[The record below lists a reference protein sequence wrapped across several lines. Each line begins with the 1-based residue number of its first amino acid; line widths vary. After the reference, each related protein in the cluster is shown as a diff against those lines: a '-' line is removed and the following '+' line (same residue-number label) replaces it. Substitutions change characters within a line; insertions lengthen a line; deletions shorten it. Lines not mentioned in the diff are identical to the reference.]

1 MGHESLVM
9 GKPCFSPRRP
19 RLQEILSLKRLQSLE
34 HYHLKLYLV
43 NTTFNIYTCAH
54 QLRIILSHPS
64 IRKLSLNTL
73 LPLDNEAHA
82 KLAPELV
89 KFEEV
94 HLSEDGGPVDNSVS
108 LLRSLTS
115 ASARGG
121 SKLKKLVICL
131 SDVVE
136 KANPEIVTEARE
148 RFAVD
153 IVTVTMISLIERD
166 SDNDY
171 YSDDDY
177 SDNDYSDDDYSDDD
191 NSGEF

>member
-115 ASARGG
+115 ASAGG
-121 SKLKKLVICL
+121 DSKLKKLFIAGDGDTNAKVL
-131 SDVVE
+131 
-136 KANPEIVTEARE
+136 AEARE

-153 IVTVTMISLIERD
+153 ID
-166 SDNDY
+166 SYDVIDYDY
-171 YSDDDY
+171 Y
-177 SDNDYSDDDYSDDD
+177 
-191 NSGEF
+191 GEYEYEYKECE